1 MMKKK
6 NVFKLSLV
14 VLFSICLIPSVN
26 AEEMKTLG
34 DLRRAYE
41 NLVAEKRENDN
52 KTAEAKAE
60 IARKEAAIRQ
70 AEVDIT
76 KAEDE
81 HREAERQIDESNKK
95 IKKLTKEAEKIFLY
109 LQQLEGQNAYVEYVS
124 GASSMTDLI
133 TRVEAVKQ
141 VTGYVHTTMKN
152 LEKEIKRNEQ
162 LKRELEEKKKKLE
175 KEIVRFEAIIKAQYS
190 NLEDYD
196 KYALNIDQKIKVAK
210 DRYESQKSTCQKNIG
225 KSDDSVKLSD
235 CTNIPYNG
243 GWLKPLNSGVVTSRV
258 SNNRLHPTLGYVR
271 SHNAIDIGGNSEGTP
286 VYAAAAGIVSGVV
299 YRSRCGGNMVYIEV
313 NVGGVNYTTYY
324 YHLYSINVSTGDTV
338 SQSTK
343 IGTVGGYTTS
353 TSYGGYDGCTTGAHL
368 HYGVATGHL
377 GTSIPTSR
385 VIVPPGFKNSVGY
398 RFTSR
403 MDYYRG

>member
-1 MMKKK
+1 MMKKLK
-6 NVFKLSLV
+6 YGIVFVILSLLLV
-14 VLFSICLIPSVN
+14 PTVQ

-60 IARKEAAIRQ
+60 IARKEAAIKQ
-70 AEVDIT
+70 AEKDIT
-76 KAEDE
+76 KAEDDYE
-81 HREAERQIDESNKK
+81 EAELQIQESNKK
-95 IKKLTKEAEKIFLY
+95 IEKLSNEAKKILLY
-109 LQQLEGQNAYVEYVS
+109 LQQIEGQNAYVEYVS
-124 GASSMTDLI
+124 GASSMTDMI

-141 VTGYVHTTMKN
+141 VSGYIHTTMKD
-152 LEKEIKRNEQ
+152 LEKEIKKNEE
-162 LKRELEEKKKKLE
+162 LKKELEAKKKNLE
-175 KEIVRFEAIIKAQYS
+175 KQIVRFEAAIKAQYS

-210 DRYESQKSTCQKNIG
+210 DRYDANKEICRKTIG
-225 KSDDSVKLSD
+225 KTDDSVKLED
-235 CTNIPYNG
+235 CSKIPYNG
-243 GWLKPLNSGVVTSRV
+243 GWLKPLNSGVVTSRM
-258 SNNRLHPTLGYVR
+258 SGSRYHPTLGYAR
-271 SHNAIDIGGNSEGTP
+271 AHNAVDIGGNSEGTP

-299 YRSRCGGNMVYIEV
+299 YHSSCGGNMVYIEV

-324 YHLYSINVSTGDTV
+324 YHLYSINVSTGQTV

-353 TSYGGYDGCTTGAHL
+353 TWYGGYDACSTGAHL

-377 GTSIPTSR
+377 GTSIPNSR

-398 RFTSR
+398 RFSSR
-403 MDYYRG
+403 TDYYRG